1 MKLTDLLKEAKG
13 DKEEY
18 QKKFKAMLAKHGVDS
33 IEDLSGEEK
42 KKFFDAMD
50 DAHTSDEEEG
60 IEEGCCRAC
69 GMNEGECTC
78 GDK

>member
-18 QKKFKAMLAKHGVDS
+18 QKKFNAMLKKHGVDS

-60 IEEGCCRAC
+60 LEEGCCRAC
-69 GMNEGECTC
+69 GMTESECGC

>member
-18 QKKFKAMLAKHGVDS
+18 QKKFRKMLKKYGVTS
-33 IEDLSGEEK
+33 INQLASDK
-42 KKFFDAMD
+42 KDDFFNDMD
-50 DAHTSDEEEG
+50 DTHTSDEEEG

-69 GMNEGECTC
+69 GMNEGECAC